1 MKTKFR
7 ALGAWVR
14 RTPLLLAVLAIEL
27 VLIASSLWAAVQPPV
42 TGAFTP
48 DQYENIAGDAQI
60 SWDENGRL
68 GVANQATEGQD
79 ILQTPAFALKPGHYQ
94 FTVDYD
100 CRPTWLES
108 GQRNHSNVRLR
119 AWDNDMAVKEEIA
132 VLSENRHT
140 QTVTLTVLWPTDQ
153 ARLIFQDKGGYFTV
167 GAVRYTQDMTFA
179 AACVAGWVL
188 LCLAVDLAL
197 AALLPG
203 SPLCLPAVWRL
214 DLLVLAAIVV
224 LGCAPLLG
232 EGMLPGGPDIAFH
245 LQRIEGI
252 AEGLRAGQFPVR
264 IYPNAKSGCGYSTSL
279 FYGEL
284 LLYFPAL
291 LRLLGVGIQ
300 PAYYAYILLV
310 TALAA
315 GLAFASYYGIFG
327 RHRLALLGAMLHTL
341 AAYRLYTVYQRSA
354 TGAFTAM
361 TFLPPLVYG
370 LWRMYTT
377 RPGRRDCRRA
387 VPVLIFTFTALLQ
400 CHMITLELA
409 TLCTA
414 LVCLVCWRVTFQKQT
429 LLAWGKA
436 VAGVVLLNLW
446 FLVPFVSTMATGL
459 YTRVGAGNIQSAGT
473 DLRNL
478 VCADAELNPGPGL
491 LLGALL
497 FVLIALAG
505 PKLDAPLRRLGTW
518 GAAVGFAA
526 CLLSTRAMPWN
537 MITDVPVLGRVLQ
550 VIQFPWRYLTVVVV
564 AFEVASLCAVEALL
578 ALGRRRRAEQAAL
591 AVAAAVLGSTLLYYT
606 ALIPER
612 TRTYWGDT
620 SMLMFTDAHFNLEY
634 MMDFLYVPQP
644 LDPYVND
651 YPVAP
656 ADGVEVGEF
665 TREKGVTT
673 VLCASTRDSDGYVE
687 LPLLYFPGYQV
698 VDGPGSTYKT
708 ENSMVG
714 VIVPA
719 GYAGTISVAFREPK
733 RWLLADGISLLTAAG
748 LAALAVRGR
757 KRRRNPTKKFC
768 GAATQST
775 ADMV

>member
-7 ALGAWVR
+7 EVSAWVR
-14 RTPLLLAVLAIEL
+14 RTPALLALLAAELLLIL
-27 VLIASSLWAAVQPPV
+27 SSLWAAVQPPV
-42 TGAFTP
+42 TGSFTP
-48 DQYENIAGDAQI
+48 DQYEIIAEDAEI
-60 SWDENGRL
+60 TWDENGRL

-79 ILQTPAFALKPGHYQ
+79 ILQTPFFALKPGHYK
-94 FTVDYD
+94 FTIDYD

-108 GQRNHSNVRLR
+108 GQRNHSSVRLK
-119 AWDNDMAVKEEIA
+119 AWDNDMAVKEEYA
-132 VLSENRHT
+132 VVSENQHS
-140 QTVTLTVLWPTDQ
+140 QTVTLTVLWS
-153 ARLIFQDKGGYFTV
+153 AERVRLIFHDEGGYFTV
-167 GAVRYTQDMTFA
+167 GSVSYTQDMAFA

-188 LCLAVDLAL
+188 LCLALDLAL
-197 AALLPG
+197 LALLPG
-203 SPLCLPAVWRL
+203 SPVCLPAVWRL
-214 DLLVLAAIVV
+214 DILVLAAIVA

-252 AEGLRAGQFPVR
+252 AAGLRAGQFPVR
-264 IYPNAKSGCGYSTSL
+264 IYPNAKSGYGYSTSI

-284 LLYFPAL
+284 LLYFPAV

-300 PAYYAYILLV
+300 PAYYAYIALV
-310 TALAA
+310 TALTA
-315 GLAFASYYGIFG
+315 GLAFLSYYGIFG
-327 RHRLALLGAMLHTL
+327 RHRLALLGSMLHTL
-341 AAYRLYTVYQRSA
+341 AAYRLYSVYQCSF

-361 TFLPPLVYG
+361 TFLPPVVYA

-377 RPGRRDCRRA
+377 QPGKRDPRKA
-387 VPVLIFTFTALLQ
+387 VPALILSFTALLQ

-414 LVCLVCWRVTFQKQT
+414 LVCLVYWRVTFQKQT
-429 LLAWGKA
+429 LLAWIKA

-446 FLVPFVSTMATGL
+446 FLVPFATTMATGL
-459 YTRVGAGNIQSAGT
+459 YTRVSTSNIQSAGT

-478 VCADAELNPGPGL
+478 VRADAELNPGPGL

-497 FVLIALAG
+497 FVLILLAG

-537 MITDVPVLGRVLQ
+537 SITGVPLVGRALQ

-578 ALGRRRRAEQAAL
+578 VLARRRRAEQAAL
-591 AVAAAVLGSTLLYYT
+591 ALAAAVVGSTLLYYT
-606 ALIPER
+606 ELIPDR

-620 SMLMFTDAHFNLEY
+620 SVLMFTDAHFNLEY
-634 MMDFLYVPQP
+634 MMDFLYVPEP
-644 LDPYVND
+644 LETSVND

-665 TREKGVTT
+665 TRDNGVTT

-687 LPLLYFPGYQV
+687 MPLLYFPGYQV
-698 VDGPGSTYKT
+698 VDGPGSTYIT

-733 RWLLADGISLLTAAG
+733 RWLLADCVSLATAAAL
-748 LAALAVRGR
+748 LAFALRGR
-757 KRRRNPTKKFC
+757 RRR
-768 GAATQST
+768 GR
-775 ADMV
+775 